1 MTRVREKMK
10 RDFLHQEKFFS
21 MQHIMLIFLTQQ
33 VTPHIHVMKHADQ
46 PYDPFFCKISFD
58 EKKVKMIK

>member
-1 MTRVREKMK
+1 MTAFIKEK
-10 RDFLHQEKFFS
+10 LFS
-21 MQHIMLIFLTQQ
+21 TQHIILIFLTQQ

-58 EKKVKMIK
+58 EKKVK